1 MSRPLPAGQVWGMPV
16 ALAAVSA
23 VGLISAL
30 LGDGVWDA
38 LSWLALGT
46 PIAVSLWFGLSCL
59 CRTSRSFH

>member
-1 MSRPLPAGQVWGMPV
+1 MPV

-46 PIAVSLWFGLSCL
+46 PIAVSLWFGVSCL